1 MSIFQISYNNIKR
14 NFKNYLLYFIA
25 ILFSSFTLYT
35 VNLIYLDK
43 TLAEITPG
51 MSLMFL
57 GGVVVTF
64 IAYSFINSANRL
76 FREKRRQEIGMYNL
90 LGITK
95 SKIGVMFIYEGFIIS
110 IVGILLGTV
119 LATIF
124 SKLFIMLLLK
134 LMRINMI
141 VHISFN
147 IYAFAISSIIILIIS
162 LFSSISNYVY
172 VKKTE
177 LIKLFKKERESQGLN
192 KWLMI
197 KGIAGIALI
206 LGGYALSISKQCN
219 LYNVKVL
226 FIVLCLVV
234 IGTELFF
241 KASLPIL
248 IKAVRKVQ
256 SYYYR
261 GTNLVAI
268 SEIKHRSK
276 SNADTLAG
284 VTVLI
289 ATAVTA
295 LGVTYSLYFDLEK
308 RMEETYNFTD
318 TIIETSD
325 EINNEVDNIVTKYK
339 DLIDFD
345 QQIEFKKVEGRFSYK
360 FSYAWDGESD
370 ADFDVIS
377 ESEYK
382 KVRDYE
388 QKTAEPLKSNNDVYL
403 FEESTMTRMMTTELD
418 KPVKFNDGNMEF
430 NIVAAIKEPLLN
442 QYINST
448 VIVVKDEVYNNL
460 EAKEVFKI
468 RCIDSKNNN
477 KKLDKEIVNLYQK
490 HGIENEMYNRKY
502 SSYNQEYDYQYQFQ
516 GVTLFIG
523 ILLSLL
529 LVIATGSLIFNK
541 QIGNIFENKERFLT
555 LRKIGANENHIS
567 KILFKETRI
576 IFLVPIILGTIHS
589 IFAVRILSDYL
600 GRSIIQPVLI
610 TLIIFYFAYGIFYL
624 STVAYSSKLLRG

>member
-1 MSIFQISYNNIKR
+1 
-14 NFKNYLLYFIA
+14 
-25 ILFSSFTLYT
+25 
-35 VNLIYLDK
+35 
-43 TLAEITPG
+43 
-51 MSLMFL
+51 MFL

-360 FSYAWDGESD
+360 FSYDWDGESD

-430 NIVAAIKEPLLN
+430 NIVAAIKEPLL
-442 QYINST
+442 
-448 VIVVKDEVYNNL
+448 
-460 EAKEVFKI
+460 
-468 RCIDSKNNN
+468 
-477 KKLDKEIVNLYQK
+477 
-490 HGIENEMYNRKY
+490 
-502 SSYNQEYDYQYQFQ
+502 
-516 GVTLFIG
+516 IG